1 MLNAK
6 IKCGE
11 NWTMNKKV
19 TILRAINLLQR
30 LSQAYY
36 TLNESYNED
45 IYDADGIS
53 VGAYVENMMIEVQQ
67 QIIELNQLVSEY
79 SEHSCEVCERRI
91 GLDAAD
97 NL

>member
-6 IKCGE
+6 IKCGG
-11 NWTMNKKV
+11 NWTVNKKV

-30 LSQAYY
+30 LSKEYY
-36 TLNESYNED
+36 TLKVNYLQD
-45 IYDADGIS
+45 LHDTDAVN
-53 VGAYVENMMIEVQQ
+53 VGTYVENMMTEVQQ
-67 QIIELNQLVSEY
+67 QILELNQLVSEY
-79 SEHSCEVCERRI
+79 SECACEVCERRI